1 MANPSRTTEQST
13 ATTKSPRKAS
23 SRSGML
29 LSFCAWL
36 GLWFLLSRGEGWAFG
51 VPVAAA
57 TTFATVRLQLNWRPL
72 RLGALAAV
80 FGFFLREL
88 FSGGWDVA
96 RRAIHPRMPIAPGW
110 ETFAMT
116 SRNPR
121 VRMLL
126 SAMIGL
132 LPGTLSSEYHGFTLH
147 IHALDQ
153 QQNWQETVTRLESLL
168 SDLLGEPGK

>member
-1 MANPSRTTEQST
+1 MANHSSRSAQPT
-13 ATTKSPRKAS
+13 ATTESPRKAS

-36 GLWFLLSRGEGWAFG
+36 GLWALLGRGEGWAFG
-51 VPVAAA
+51 IPVAAA
-57 TTFATVRLQLNWRPL
+57 ATFATIRLQLNWRPL
-72 RLGALAAV
+72 RLSALAAV
-80 FGFFLREL
+80 FGIFLREL

-96 RRAIHPRMPIAPGW
+96 RRALHPRMPIAPGW
-110 ETFAMT
+110 QTFNMK

-121 VRMLL
+121 VRLLL

-132 LPGTLSSEYHGFTLH
+132 LPGTLSSDYDGFTLH

-153 QQNWQETVTRLESLL
+153 QQNWEDTVVHLESLL
-168 SDLLGEPGK
+168 SRLLGDS